1 MSYICRPLVAYLI
14 AREAIDL
21 GGPVAQLNRA
31 FDYGSKGFWFE
42 SRRGHKNVE
51 IVKQAISFFLWRVE
65 SGEWKEGEESGEWK
79 VGEERYSFVRNK
91 TGLLNK
97 KAASIPERLF

>member
-1 MSYICRPLVAYLI
+1 MS
-14 AREAIDL
+14 
-21 GGPVAQLNRA
+21 NRQ
-31 FDYGSKGFWFE
+31 SL
-42 SRRGHKNVE
+42 
-51 IVKQAISFFLWRVE
+51 FFCGEWRV
-65 SGEWKEGEESGEWK
+65 ESGEWK